1 MFGHYGYYGIDSY
14 YLILVLPAILFS
26 LWAQAKVQG
35 TFSRYQKVRSYSGY
49 TGADVARRILDQN
62 GLYNVRIE
70 HINGSLTD
78 HYDPRDQVI
87 RLSDSVFNSNSIAAL
102 GVAAH
107 ETGHA
112 VQHATGY
119 GPLSIRNA
127 IIPVTNFG
135 SKLAM
140 PLILFGLLLN
150 STSLLGLGIVCFAMV
165 TLFQLVTLPVEFD
178 ASSRAM
184 RTLSN
189 EGILQ
194 GDEIGGTR
202 KVLTAAALTYVA
214 ALIVSAMQL
223 LRLVLLFNRRRD

>member
-1 MFGHYGYYGIDSY
+1 MYGYYGFDSY
-14 YLILVLPAILFS
+14 YMFLVLPAILLS
-26 LWAQAKVQG
+26 LWAQAKVKG

-49 TGADVARRILDQN
+49 TGADVARRILDDN

-70 HINGSLTD
+70 HISGSLTD

-87 RLSDSVFNSNSIAAL
+87 RLSDSVYGSNSIAAL

-112 VQHATGY
+112 VQHSTGY
-119 GPLSIRNA
+119 GPLNIRNA

-135 SKLAM
+135 SKLAIPM
-140 PLILFGLLLN
+140 IFLGFLLN
-150 STSLLGLGIVCFAMV
+150 NSSLIGIGIIAFAMV
-165 TLFQLVTLPVEFD
+165 TLFQLITLPVEFN

-184 RTLSN
+184 KTLSN

-194 GDEIGGTR
+194 GDEISQTK

-214 ALIVSAMQL
+214 ALIVSAAQL

>member
-1 MFGHYGYYGIDSY
+1 MFGLGGYYGIDSL

-26 LWAQAKVQG
+26 LWAQTKVQG
-35 TFSRYQKVRSYSGY
+35 TFSRYQKVHSYSGY
-49 TGADVARRILDQN
+49 TGADVARRILDDN

-70 HINGSLTD
+70 HIKGSLTD
-78 HYDPRDQVI
+78 HYDPKDQVV
-87 RLSDSVFNSNSIAAL
+87 RLSDSVYGSNSIAAL

-127 IIPVTNFG
+127 IIPMTNFG
-135 SKLAM
+135 SQLAM
-140 PLILFGLLLN
+140 PLILAGFLLN
-150 STSLLGLGIVCFAMV
+150 FESLIGIGILCFATV
-165 TLFQLVTLPVEFD
+165 TLFQLITLPVEFD
-178 ASSRAM
+178 ASARAM
-184 RTLSN
+184 RTLDGD
-189 EGILQ
+189 GILQ
-194 GDEIGGTR
+194 GDEVPQTR

-214 ALIVSAMQL
+214 ALIVSAAQL

>member
-14 YLILVLPAILFS
+14 YLILVMPAILFS
-26 LWAQAKVQG
+26 LWAQTKVQG

-49 TGADVARRILDQN
+49 TGADVARRILDAN

-70 HINGSLTD
+70 RINGSLPD

-87 RLSDSVFNSNSIAAL
+87 RLSDSVHNSNSIAAL

-119 GPLSIRNA
+119 GPLTVRNA

-135 SKLAM
+135 SQLAM
-140 PLILFGLLLN
+140 PLILFGFIFNN
-150 STSLLGLGIVCFAMV
+150 SALIGIGIICFAMV

-178 ASSRAM
+178 ASARAM

-194 GDEIGGTR
+194 GDEVSQTR
-202 KVLTAAALTYVA
+202 KY
-214 ALIVSAMQL
+214 
-223 LRLVLLFNRRRD
+223 

>member
-1 MFGHYGYYGIDSY
+1 MFGYGGYYGIDSL

-26 LWAQAKVQG
+26 LWAQTKVQG

-49 TGADVARRILDQN
+49 TGADVARRILDDN

-70 HINGSLTD
+70 HIKGSLTD
-78 HYDPRDQVI
+78 HYDPREQVV
-87 RLSDSVFNSNSIAAL
+87 RLSESVYGSNSIAAL

-119 GPLSIRNA
+119 GPLNIRNA

-135 SKLAM
+135 SQLAV
-140 PLILFGLLLN
+140 PLIFLGFLLSIEPLI
-150 STSLLGLGIVCFAMV
+150 GIGIVCFATV
-165 TLFQLVTLPVEFD
+165 TVFQLITLPVEFD
-178 ASSRAM
+178 ASARAM
-184 RTLSN
+184 RTLD
-189 EGILQ
+189 EDGILQ
-194 GDEIGGTR
+194 GEEVSQTR

-214 ALIVSAMQL
+214 ALIVSAAQL

>member
-1 MFGHYGYYGIDSY
+1 MFGYGGYYGIDSL

-26 LWAQAKVQG
+26 LWAQTKVKG

-49 TGADVARRILDQN
+49 TGADVARRILDDN

-70 HINGSLTD
+70 HIKGSLTD
-78 HYDPRDQVI
+78 HYDPKEQVV
-87 RLSDSVFNSNSIAAL
+87 RLSDSVYGSNSIAAL

-127 IIPVTNFG
+127 IIPMTNFG
-135 SKLAM
+135 SQLSM
-140 PLILFGLLLN
+140 PLILIGFLLN
-150 STSLLGLGIVCFAMV
+150 SDPLVGVGILCFATV
-165 TLFQLVTLPVEFD
+165 TLFQLITLPVEFD

-184 RTLSN
+184 RTLDG

-194 GDEIGGTR
+194 GDEVPQTR

-214 ALIVSAMQL
+214 ALIVSAAQL

>member
-1 MFGHYGYYGIDSY
+1 MFGYYGFDSY
-14 YLILVLPAILFS
+14 YFILVLPAILFS
-26 LWAQAKVQG
+26 LWAQSKVKG

-49 TGADVARRILDQN
+49 TGADVARRILDDN
-62 GLYNVRIE
+62 GLYNVRVE
-70 HINGSLTD
+70 HIAGSLTD
-78 HYDPRDQVI
+78 QYDPRAEVV
-87 RLSDSVFNSNSIAAL
+87 RLSDSVYGSNSIAAL

-112 VQHATGY
+112 IQHSTQYA
-119 GPLSIRNA
+119 PLTIRNA
-127 IIPVTNFG
+127 IIPVTNYG
-135 SKLAM
+135 SRLSV
-140 PLILFGLLLN
+140 PLIFLGFLLN
-150 STSLLGLGIVCFAMV
+150 SSSLISLGIICFAMV

-178 ASSRAM
+178 ASARAM

-194 GDEIGGTR
+194 GDEVSQTR

-214 ALIVSAMQL
+214 ALIVSAAQL

>member
-1 MFGHYGYYGIDSY
+1 MFGYGGYYGIDSL
-14 YLILVLPAILFS
+14 YLVLVLPAILFS
-26 LWAQAKVQG
+26 LWAQTKVQG

-49 TGADVARRILDQN
+49 TGADVARRILDDN

-70 HINGSLTD
+70 HIKGSLTD
-78 HYDPRDQVI
+78 HYDPREQVV
-87 RLSDSVFNSNSIAAL
+87 RLSDSVYGGNSIAAL

-127 IIPVTNFG
+127 IIPITNFG
-135 SKLAM
+135 SQLAM
-140 PLILFGLLLN
+140 PLILIGFLLN
-150 STSLLGLGIVCFAMV
+150 HDALIGIGIICFATV
-165 TLFQLVTLPVEFD
+165 TLFQLITLPVEFD
-178 ASSRAM
+178 ASARAM
-184 RTLSN
+184 RTLDG

-194 GDEIGGTR
+194 SEEVPQTR

-214 ALIVSAMQL
+214 ALIVSAAQL
-223 LRLVLLFNRRRD
+223 LRFVLLFNRRRR

>member
-1 MFGHYGYYGIDSY
+1 MFGYYGFDSY
-14 YLILVLPAILFS
+14 YFILVLPAILFS
-26 LWAQAKVQG
+26 LWAQSKVKG

-49 TGADVARRILDQN
+49 TGADVARRILDN
-62 GLYNVRIE
+62 KGLYNVRVE
-70 HINGSLTD
+70 HIAGSLTD
-78 HYDPRDQVI
+78 HYDPRTEVV
-87 RLSDSVFNSNSIAAL
+87 RLSDSVYGSNSIAAL

-112 VQHATGY
+112 IQHSTQYA
-119 GPLSIRNA
+119 PLTIRNA
-127 IIPVTNFG
+127 IIPVTNYG
-135 SKLAM
+135 SKLSV
-140 PLILFGLLLN
+140 PLIFLGLLLN
-150 STSLLGLGIVCFAMV
+150 SSSLIGLGIICFAMV

-178 ASSRAM
+178 ASARAM

-194 GDEIGGTR
+194 GDEVSQTQ

-214 ALIVSAMQL
+214 ALIVSAAQL

>member
-1 MFGHYGYYGIDSY
+1 MFGYYGYYGFDSY

-26 LWAQAKVQG
+26 LWAQTKVQG

-49 TGADVARRILDQN
+49 TGADVARRILDDN

-70 HINGSLTD
+70 HIKGSLTD
-78 HYDPRDQVI
+78 HYDPREEVV
-87 RLSDSVFNSNSIAAL
+87 RLSDSVYNSNSIAAL

-112 VQHATGY
+112 VQHANGY
-119 GPLSIRNA
+119 GPLRIRNT

-135 SKLAM
+135 SQLAM
-140 PLILFGLLLN
+140 PLILFGFLFGN
-150 STSLLGLGIVCFAMV
+150 SSLVGLGIICFAMV
-165 TLFQLVTLPVEFD
+165 TLFQLITLPVEFD
-178 ASSRAM
+178 ASARAM

-194 GDEIGGTR
+194 GDEVGQTR

-214 ALIVSAMQL
+214 ALIVSAAQL